1 MEDSNQPEENSEK
14 SIVINFEED
23 SVSSPENPEEIEV
36 QNSTKIF
43 DLSFDSKNE
52 VDSDLIEAKKSKSVD
67 VKRMSRLH
75 SGTIS
80 ETEILEDFHERPKT
94 HKCITCNF
102 AFDKSGELKRHIA
115 AVHEGKKPYQCRICN
130 ECFFINSERKKHIE
144 AVHDGNNIFKC
155 SICKESFSHKIGL
168 KTHNKLSH
176 GRTKP
181 HSCSICDSRF
191 VLGSHLKLHSV
202 QHIITK

>member
-1 MEDSNQPEENSEK
+1 M
-14 SIVINFEED
+14 NFDEY
-23 SVSSPENPEEIEV
+23 SVSSPENHCNDNPEENEV
-36 QNSTKIF
+36 PNTKIF
-43 DLSFDSKNE
+43 DLSFDRKNE
-52 VDSDLIEAKKSKSVD
+52 VDSGSIKAKKSKSVD
-67 VKRMSRLH
+67 VKRRSRRSH

-80 ETEILEDFHERPKT
+80 ETETLNDVYDRQKT
-94 HKCITCNF
+94 NKCIKCNF

-130 ECFFINSERKKHIE
+130 ECFLINSERKKHIE

-155 SICKESFSHKIGL
+155 SICKESFSCKIGL
-168 KTHNKLSH
+168 KTHNKLAH

-191 VLGSHLKLHSV
+191 VLGSHLKLHSI
-202 QHIITK
+202 QHM